1 MTPESRDEAACGAA
15 IRHGSQSFHAAFL
28 PLPSRV
34 RRAAPALYAFCRMA
48 DDAVDLHEHEA
59 AAVKRLRA
67 RLAPV
72 YDGRPA
78 NAPSDRAFA
87 RILGRHALPAALP
100 AGLPEAL
107 IKGFEWDAEG
117 RRHADLSA
125 LKDYATRVAGT
136 VGAMMAVLMDVR
148 DPAPIA
154 RACDLGVAMQLT
166 NIARDVG
173 EDAAEGRLCLPLDL
187 LAQVG
192 IDPEAFLA
200 DPKPS
205 LALASVVA
213 RLLAEADALYLRVES
228 GLAAPPGDVRGAL
241 HPCGHRPRGGARGP

>member
-1 MTPESRDEAACGAA
+1 MTGGPRTRPRTA
-15 IRHGSQSFHAAFL
+15 
-28 PLPSRV
+28 PSR
-34 RRAAPALYAFCRMA
+34 
-48 DDAVDLHEHEA
+48 
-59 AAVKRLRA
+59 
-67 RLAPV
+67 
-72 YDGRPA
+72 G
-78 NAPSDRAFA
+78 SS
-87 RILGRHALPAALP
+87 GRHALPAALP
-100 AGLPEAL
+100 AAL
-107 IKGFEWDAEG
+107 IKGFEGDAEG

-205 LALASVVA
+205 PALASMVA
-213 RLLAEADALYLRVES
+213 RLLAEADALYLRAES

-241 HPCGHRPRGGARGP
+241 HPCGHRPRGDARGP

>member
-15 IRHGSQSFHAAFL
+15 IRHGSQSFHAASL
-28 PLPSRV
+28 PLPSRA

-48 DDAVDLHEHEA
+48 DDAVDLHEHET
-59 AAVKRLRA
+59 AAVERLRA

-100 AGLPEAL
+100 AAL
-107 IKGFEWDAEG
+107 IKGFEWDGEG

-125 LKDYATRVAGT
+125 LKDYAARVAGT